1 MSSLQHKKK
10 NRHAKKQES
19 IIQTAE
25 KPKASCTSYESKDT
39 LHSSEKKLKRAFLCK
54 STHWV
59 SHSLLSTFIH
69 WLKKITVIWQLS
81 IVRLQIETS
90 AQWGMIT

>member
-10 NRHAKKQES
+10 KRHAKKQES

-59 SHSLLSTFIH
+59 PHSLLQTE
-69 WLKKITVIWQLS
+69 
-81 IVRLQIETS
+81 RLVE
-90 AQWGMIT
+90 